1 MRDVHVRVVAVLVTA
16 MALVLTGDEPRAAQG
31 QEESEY
37 EIRILRG
44 LGGNDA
50 RGNSINEWGMVSGYS
65 TREGDPTR
73 RAMAWIVG
81 RPFELG
87 DLGGPESNAVWSGQN
102 STGLVVG
109 IAQTRKP
116 QTRADGWS
124 CRGFFTG
131 PDAQRYVC
139 QGFAWEWGRMR
150 RLRGLGGDNSFA
162 TSANNLR
169 QVVGWAETN
178 SADHTCQN
186 PGDRGF
192 LAVLWDLNEDR
203 TVPLMPYRKDKASA
217 ATAIN
222 DRGQVVGIS
231 GACDQSIGRQSARHA
246 VLWENGT
253 ATDLGS
259 LGGTAVGWNTPTAI
273 SQRGDMI
280 VGFVN
285 APGADPLS
293 PRLRAVLWTKRN
305 DVCSKAPGTNVCDL
319 GTLDEGGTAQ
329 AWAVNDRGQVV
340 GSSCTAAGCKAF
352 LWENGILKDLNAL
365 KGDATHHLENAM
377 DVNNFG
383 QISGRA
389 RTATGGGVA
398 FVATPRR

>member
-1 MRDVHVRVVAVLVTA
+1 VAASLVTV
-16 MALVLTGDEPRAAQG
+16 MALMMTGDEPRAAQG
-31 QEESEY
+31 QDDDEY
-37 EIRILRG
+37 EVRVLRG
-44 LGGNDA
+44 LGGNDG

-65 TREGDPTR
+65 TRDGDPTR
-73 RAMAWIVG
+73 RAMAWLLG

-87 DLGGPESNAVWSGQN
+87 SLGGPESNAVWSGQN

-109 IAQTRKP
+109 IAQTKTP

-131 PDAQRYVC
+131 PGAQSYVC

-169 QVVGWAETN
+169 QVVGWAETG
-178 SADHTCQN
+178 SADDTCQN

-192 LAVLWDLNEDR
+192 LAVRWDLKDNS
-203 TVPLMPYRKDKASA
+203 TVPLMPFGAGTASA

-231 GACDQSIGRQSARHA
+231 GTCDQSIGRHSARHA
-246 VLWENGT
+246 VLWENG
-253 ATDLGS
+253 AVKDLGS
-259 LGGTAVGWNTPTAI
+259 LGGADVGWNTPTAI
-273 SQRGDMI
+273 NRRGDMI

-285 APGADPLS
+285 APGADPLD
-293 PRLRAVLWTKRN
+293 PMFRAVLWTKRD
-305 DVCSKAPGTNVCDL
+305 DVCLKAPGTDVCDL

-329 AWAVNDRGQVV
+329 AWGVNDRGQVV

-352 LWENGILKDLNAL
+352 LWENGLLEDLNAL
-365 KGDATHHLENAM
+365 KGDTTHHLENAM
-377 DVNNFG
+377 DINNVG

-389 RTATGGGVA
+389 RTSTGEGVPFA
-398 FVATPRR
+398 ATPRR